1 MIYLLILLINKM
13 NEIKIINVEL
23 KSKRYSECQIC
34 HNYETEYNLN
44 CELS

>member
-1 MIYLLILLINKM
+1 M
-13 NEIKIINVEL
+13 NEIKIIDVEL
-23 KSKRYSECQIC
+23 KPQRYSECQIC